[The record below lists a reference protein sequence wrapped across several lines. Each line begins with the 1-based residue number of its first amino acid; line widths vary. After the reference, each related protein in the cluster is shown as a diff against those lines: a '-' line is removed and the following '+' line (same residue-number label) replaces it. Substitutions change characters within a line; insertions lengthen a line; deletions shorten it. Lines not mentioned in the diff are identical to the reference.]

1 MENAGTVNTVAGNFY
16 SATYNSDANE
26 EIKDTAGENTARSS
40 ILKPSKLP
48 VTLLISSK
56 EHSMGHSKNQ
66 FSLSD
71 SLSFQDNSNCMNTAT
86 YSDGKNYNN

>member
-26 EIKDTAGENTARSS
+26 EIKDIAGENTARSS

-71 SLSFQDNSNCMNTAT
+71 SLSFQDDSNCMNTIAN
-86 YSDGKNYNN
+86 SNGKNYND